1 MSLYGPTQLVNLL
14 NKTADGSKSVASE
27 AMSTSKQPRKSGV
40 STTKSADHA
49 TMNASGD
56 LFGDDDDDDMFRDMA
71 DDSFKKPKELDGSK
85 MAVPKQP
92 QKSVSMASE
101 VLSTSRQ
108 TPSPAKCSPEVL
120 LTRCD
125 AEVTPV
131 SEAAATSKQPQR
143 SNMSPAAHDESSL
156 CVRRG
161 KRKLVSS
168 DESSAG
174 LNESCDSPLL
184 VVQGPFSVIS

>member
-27 AMSTSKQPRKSGV
+27 AMSTSKQPQRSGV
-40 STTKSADHA
+40 SRTKSADHA

-56 LFGDDDDDDMFRDMA
+56 LFGDDDDDDMFRDLG
-71 DDSFKKPKELDGSK
+71 DDSFKKPQELDGSK

-101 VLSTSRQ
+101 APSTSRKP
-108 TPSPAKCSPEVL
+108 PSPAKRSPEVL

-125 AEVTPV
+125 
-131 SEAAATSKQPQR
+131 EAAATSIQPQR
-143 SNMSPAAHDESSL
+143 
-156 CVRRG
+156 
-161 KRKLVSS
+161 
-168 DESSAG
+168 
-174 LNESCDSPLL
+174 
-184 VVQGPFSVIS
+184 

>member
-1 MSLYGPTQLVNLL
+1 ML
-14 NKTADGSKSVASE
+14 
-27 AMSTSKQPRKSGV
+27 R
-40 STTKSADHA
+40 TKYTDHA

-56 LFGDDDDDDMFRDMA
+56 LFGDDDDDDMFRDLG
-71 DDSFKKPKELDGSK
+71 DDSFKKPQELDGSK

-101 VLSTSRQ
+101 APSTSRKP
-108 TPSPAKCSPEVL
+108 PSPAKRSPEVL

-125 AEVTPV
+125 DEVIPA
-131 SEAAATSKQPQR
+131 SEAAATSKQPPR
-143 SNMSPAAHDESSL
+143 STASPAAHDESSL

-184 VVQGPFSVIS
+184 LVQG

>member
-14 NKTADGSKSVASE
+14 NKTADGSRSVASE
-27 AMSTSKQPRKSGV
+27 TTSASKQPQRSDV
-40 STTKSADHA
+40 SWTKSADHA

-71 DDSFKKPKELDGSK
+71 DDSFKKPQELDGSK
-85 MAVPKQP
+85 MAAPKQP

-101 VLSTSRQ
+101 ALSASRRP
-108 TPSPAKCSPEVL
+108 PSPAKRSPEVL

-125 AEVTPV
+125 
-131 SEAAATSKQPQR
+131 EAAATSKQPPR
-143 SNMSPAAHDESSL
+143 SSASPAAHDESSL

-168 DESSAG
+168 DDESSAG

-184 VVQGPFSVIS
+184 VVQGTCSVISRDSTN